1 MRWVVPAFV
10 ALLSNAGVAH
20 GAESTQA
27 PTPGRYMLGGTDSD
41 GLILLDTATGRTW
54 KYDRDAKPPYK
65 APVWLPLHYKD
76 SSAPRDSTGPAPADP
91 RDESGDLG
99 ITPSPYKAKRPG
111 YR

>member
-1 MRWVVPAFV
+1 MKWIVPAFV
-10 ALLSNAGVAH
+10 ALLANASLAH
-20 GAESTQA
+20 GVESTAA
-27 PTPGRYMLGGTDSD
+27 PTPGRYVLGGTDRD

-76 SSAPRDSTGPAPADP
+76 STVPAPADI
-91 RDESGDLG
+91 RDESGGLG